1 MITASIQGLNMR
13 IKKYLRQSLALLEL
27 ILFTAAAQ
35 AQDTNVQT
43 LERNL
48 QERDMVITELLERVE
63 SLERRIGVHRE
74 TLDVTD
80 PPTIKSDLAQNSDR
94 APGVVLVEEGAA
106 ERALERSLT
115 RAGALLLPAGV
126 LEVEPSFTYVR
137 QEDISPSFV
146 TSGGQVFAGEIERNA
161 DNLTANLALR
171 MGLPWD
177 SQLEIGLPYQWRKVE
192 SVTNVGF
199 APIDTSNESGSGS
212 GDVRVGVAKT
222 LLREG
227 LWRPDLIGRFTWDT
241 DTGKTRDNEVSLG
254 GGFREVQGSLT
265 AIKRQDP
272 VVFVGGLSYEHTFEK
287 AQIQPGRTIAA
298 NFGSYIALSPET
310 SLRLFLTTAFQNET
324 LLSGSKIDGSGRTI
338 GSFVVGGSTLLV
350 PGTLL
355 NLSLGIGLTDD
366 ADDFSISLSLP
377 TRFGTPL
384 F

>member
-146 TSGGQVFAGEIERNA
+146 TSGG
-161 DNLTANLALR
+161 
-171 MGLPWD
+171 
-177 SQLEIGLPYQWRKVE
+177 
-192 SVTNVGF
+192 
-199 APIDTSNESGSGS
+199 
-212 GDVRVGVAKT
+212 
-222 LLREG
+222 
-227 LWRPDLIGRFTWDT
+227 
-241 DTGKTRDNEVSLG
+241 
-254 GGFREVQGSLT
+254 
-265 AIKRQDP
+265 
-272 VVFVGGLSYEHTFEK
+272 
-287 AQIQPGRTIAA
+287 
-298 NFGSYIALSPET
+298 
-310 SLRLFLTTAFQNET
+310 
-324 LLSGSKIDGSGRTI
+324 
-338 GSFVVGGSTLLV
+338 
-350 PGTLL
+350 
-355 NLSLGIGLTDD
+355 
-366 ADDFSISLSLP
+366 
-377 TRFGTPL
+377 
-384 F
+384 

>member
-1 MITASIQGLNMR
+1 
-13 IKKYLRQSLALLEL
+13 
-27 ILFTAAAQ
+27 
-35 AQDTNVQT
+35 
-43 LERNL
+43 
-48 QERDMVITELLERVE
+48 
-63 SLERRIGVHRE
+63 
-74 TLDVTD
+74 
-80 PPTIKSDLAQNSDR
+80 
-94 APGVVLVEEGAA
+94 
-106 ERALERSLT
+106 
-115 RAGALLLPAGV
+115 
-126 LEVEPSFTYVR
+126 
-137 QEDISPSFV
+137 
-146 TSGGQVFAGEIERNA
+146 
-161 DNLTANLALR
+161 